1 MIVSAALAR
10 SASRSERID
19 MSSATLVRHSQ
30 RHPFSELR
38 EARHQRALQIS
49 AVISGIAGVTAT
61 ALALV
66 TIGLG
71 A

>member
-1 MIVSAALAR
+1 MSNAL
-10 SASRSERID
+10 
-19 MSSATLVRHSQ
+19 LHRHAQ
-30 RHPFSELR
+30 RNPFSEVR
-38 EARHQRALQIS
+38 EARHQRALQLS

-61 ALALV
+61 ALAFV

>member
-1 MIVSAALAR
+1 
-10 SASRSERID
+10 

-30 RHPFSELR
+30 RHPFSGLR
-38 EARHQRALQIS
+38 EARHQHALQMS

>member
-1 MIVSAALAR
+1 
-10 SASRSERID
+10 
-19 MSSATLVRHSQ
+19 MSDATLVRHTQ
-30 RHPFSELR
+30 RSPLSEVR
-38 EARHQRALQIS
+38 EARHQRMLQLS

>member
-1 MIVSAALAR
+1 
-10 SASRSERID
+10 
-19 MSSATLVRHSQ
+19 MSNNLLVRHAQ
-30 RHPFSELR
+30 RSPLSEVR
-38 EARHQRALQIS
+38 EARQQRTLESSALIT
-49 AVISGIAGVTAT
+49 GIVGVTVT

>member
-1 MIVSAALAR
+1 
-10 SASRSERID
+10 

-49 AVISGIAGVTAT
+49 AVVSGIAGVTAT